1 MHEAAVCAEIMT
13 KVGRIA
19 HENNLAHVTRIEIVT
34 GPGSCLRE
42 QDLNFYF
49 HISQEGTCME
59 GAWIDVTQ
67 DPAVIDASQMLI
79 RSIEGN

>member
-1 MHEAAVCAEIMT
+1 MHEAAVCAEIMA

-19 HENNLAHVTRIEIVT
+19 RENALTHVTRIEIVT

-59 GAWIDVTQ
+59 GAWIGVTQ
-67 DPAVIDASQMLI
+67 DPAVTDASQMLI
-79 RSIEGN
+79 KSIEGN